1 MGGQGA
7 PQEMDPAVEQIT
19 EFISTSIND
28 GGDPIEVVMN
38 LVQQEVDQQLIAQAF
53 MTVGYEEDDVLAL
66 FEQVQQKMQPPKPAS
81 RKEQTQDPQE
91 IARNE
96 AITKDAEMQQQQQM
110 VERQD
115 AMSQQLQAKS
125 GIEIKPKNKGK
136 FTKWAKARGM
146 TVKEAYSKVMSNTKA
161 YPPSVVQMANF
172 AKNAAGWKKEEGGET
187 AYMANRDMVIKRE
200 MAKAQSGSM
209 KEGGEFEPHFMYKGD
224 RKIRAKDMATH
235 LRLKEAGY
243 NHDAP
248 KAETGLEIDDK
259 GNRSI
264 DGVVQSKD
272 AWTTAPNYVNPLAF
286 ESGNN
291 FSATDALQVLGTGY
305 NKMFGSGDR
314 NEDGLKDGAFRDLKG
329 KRKRNQ
335 LRKGDYYNYEID
347 IDKND
352 PTSYGFDNL
361 DLYNASN
368 NNGNLR
374 DLQTFTNDVNENSR
388 ANYNT
393 ETGKYDSIMSSRSL
407 DKDVYGNLNA
417 YSGKNLNYF
426 KNVDQDTKQQILDY
440 GNASKNGMP
449 AGTTLSIDPT
459 TGSISYVDPG
469 SNNPNQYNTMMG
481 FNKYGQSTPTNTPVE
496 TNTPSNAMIP
506 STAQGMF
513 EKPLRGGK
521 DNILTEKQGGGS
533 MLSSAYKLATDDDYK
548 WTDALYDNT
557 LAPLSNAL
565 DVLSIPSALVAEA
578 GEYFTGRGDGEF
590 NFTDAMP
597 GLKGD
602 YSFTNMNDSP
612 LKTLSGLQDDEGNPL
627 VENFWGAL
635 ALDMVSDPTTYV
647 GAGVIKS
654 LAKKGIA
661 KSAPV
666 VKNIIQKLKPN
677 KIVNQTIRQIDNTPV
692 NQAMIPDNSAATNFT
707 PFPPVD
713 DTRKLQYLEDISD
726 AEFNKVFNEKGA
738 IALQAEK
745 ELDIIRKAI
754 ENGEEI
760 TPGLRETFDELV
772 RKRDFYRETMDVPDR
787 ILNSNN
793 PFTNMSRFE
802 IDDAINSSIDRPFAT
817 IGKYVD
823 EGDITDLN
831 FTMDYLNNAFRQTNA
846 PYRLNNS
853 QTGFKYLY
861 NNAEETEKGVRNE
874 LNDYLSNQLN
884 NSFEQSSK
892 IDYGDLLKYMN
903 RDGGE
908 TLPEAQFGIPNMFGN
923 LNNYIA
929 NYDNGSGQ
937 QTFGDE
943 ESGSNIGF
951 GNSGSN
957 NNFLNNAVNFNNNTT
972 QTTKANTGFQDPT
985 VTRTNQFEGGLNR
998 ILDSP
1003 EMKGITDGSEFAVQG
1018 SRVVNNLFK
1027 DIAVNDAQV
1036 ENHLGTGAD
1045 YQYATLEDSMDKRG
1059 RWFNGTFGSE
1069 GQRTVAGAGTAQTGG
1084 SIPAKAGLGRLLKEG
1099 VEQLPGTLRKLKTF
1113 FGSSDKAN
1121 PYVSFK
1127 GFGADD
1133 IPQNGPNA
1141 FNEYMNS
1148 FAMIDPAILATMA
1161 GLPFLEMFRGN
1172 SNKEKEKRKFD
1183 NEHRKSRGMTSD
1195 GATWR
1200 NQEGGEIANVDSTLL
1215 AKLIAAG
1222 ADIEIL

>member
-7 PQEMDPAVEQIT
+7 PQEMNPAVKQIT

-38 LVQQEVDQQLIAQAF
+38 LVQEEVDQQLIAEAF

-81 RKEQTQDPQE
+81 REEQTQDPQE

-96 AITKDAEMQQQQQM
+96 AIMKEAEMQEQQQM
-110 VERQD
+110 VEGQD

-146 TVKEAYSKVMSNTKA
+146 SVSEAYNKVMSNTKA
-161 YPPSVVQMANF
+161 YPPSIVQMANF

-187 AYMANRDMVIKRE
+187 AYLANRDKVIKRE

-235 LRLKEAGY
+235 FRLMEAGY
-243 NHDAP
+243 GPDAP
-248 KAETGLEIDDK
+248 KAETGLEIDEK
-259 GNRSI
+259 GNKSI
-264 DGVVQSKD
+264 NGVVQSND
-272 AWTTAPNYVNPLAF
+272 TWTTAPNYVNPLAF

-291 FSATDALQVLGTGY
+291 FSVPDALQVLGTGY
-305 NKMFGSGDR
+305 NKMFGSGDK

-335 LRKGDYYNYEID
+335 LRKGDYYNYELS

-352 PTSYGFDNL
+352 PNSYGFDNL

-368 NNGNLR
+368 NDGTLR

-388 ANYNT
+388 VNYNT
-393 ETGKYDSIMSSRSL
+393 KTGEYDSIMSSRSL

-426 KNVDQDTKQQILDY
+426 NNVDQDTRQQILDY

-459 TGSISYVDPG
+459 TGSVSYVDPG
-469 SNNPNQYNTMMG
+469 ASNPNQYNTMMG
-481 FNKYGQSTPTNTPVE
+481 FNKYGQSAPTNTLAPTKTPVK
-496 TNTPSNAMIP
+496 TNTPSKAMIP
-506 STAQGMF
+506 PTTQGMF
-513 EKPLRGGK
+513 NMGTSRSDLNSGYYKVGGST
-521 DNILTEKQGGGS
+521 LTEKQGGGPTS
-533 MLSSAYKLATDDDYK
+533 IGLGGLLANTE
-548 WTDALYDNT
+548 WTNGVSHL
-557 LAPLSNAL
+557 L
-565 DVLSIPSALVAEA
+565 DVLSIPSSLVAEA
-578 GEYFTGRGDGEF
+578 TEYFDNRGDGEF
-590 NFTDAMP
+590 NITDAMP
-597 GLKGD
+597 GFSGD
-602 YSFTNMNDSP
+602 FSFTNMNDTP
-612 LKTLSGLQDDEGNPL
+612 IKTVSSTTDVEGKPL

-635 ALDMVSDPTTYV
+635 ALDMLSDPTTYL
-647 GAGVIKS
+647 GAGVIKN
-654 LAKKGIA
+654 LVKKGVT
-661 KSAPV
+661 KTAPLA
-666 VKNIIQKLKPN
+666 KNIIQKLKPN
-677 KIVNQTIRQIDNTPV
+677 AITKNKSFKDIAIDLQNKIPLEDRMAD
-692 NQAMIPDNSAATNFT
+692 IPFT

-713 DTRKLQYLEDISD
+713 DTRKLQYIEDISD
-726 AEFNKVFNEKGA
+726 SEFNEAFKKNGA
-738 IALQAEK
+738 IALQADK
-745 ELDIIRKAI
+745 ELDIIREAV

-760 TPGLRETFDELV
+760 TPGLRETWEQLIM
-772 RKRDFYRETMDVPDR
+772 KRDYYRDSMDVPDR
-787 ILNSNN
+787 IRYGNN
-793 PFTNMSRFE
+793 PYTNINRFE

-823 EGDITDLN
+823 EGDITNLN
-831 FTMDYLNNAFRQTNA
+831 YTMDYLNNMYRQTNA
-846 PYRLNNS
+846 PFPLNNS
-853 QTGFKYLY
+853 KTGFKYLY
-861 NNAEETEKGVRNE
+861 NNAEETEKGVRKE
-874 LNDYLSNQLN
+874 LNDYLSSQLYS
-884 NSFEQSSK
+884 SFDWNSK
-892 IDYGDLLKYMN
+892 IDYGDILKYMN

-908 TLPEAQFGIPNMFGN
+908 TLPKAQAGTFNFPNNMISN

-929 NYDNGSGQ
+929 NYNNGSGQ
-937 QTFGDE
+937 QTFGVEGSKFNSLTSFDKLNNNNGSFGNIPQTFGDE

-951 GNSGSN
+951 GNFGSN
-957 NNFLNNAVNFNNNTT
+957 NNFLNNTGLAFNNNTT
-972 QTTKANTGFQDPT
+972 KTNPSFQNPS
-985 VTRTNQFEGGLNR
+985 VTRTNKFEGGLNR
-998 ILDSP
+998 ILDSSG
-1003 EMKGITDGSEFAVQG
+1003 MKGYTDGSEFAVQG

-1036 ENHLGTGAD
+1036 QNHLGTGAD

-1069 GQRTVAGAGTAQTGG
+1069 GQRTVAGAGTA
-1084 SIPAKAGLGRLLKEG
+1084 K
-1099 VEQLPGTLRKLKTF
+1099 
-1113 FGSSDKAN
+1113 
-1121 PYVSFK
+1121 
-1127 GFGADD
+1127 
-1133 IPQNGPNA
+1133 
-1141 FNEYMNS
+1141 
-1148 FAMIDPAILATMA
+1148 
-1161 GLPFLEMFRGN
+1161 
-1172 SNKEKEKRKFD
+1172 
-1183 NEHRKSRGMTSD
+1183 
-1195 GATWR
+1195 
-1200 NQEGGEIANVDSTLL
+1200 EGGEVVNVDSTLL

>member
-1 MGGQGA
+1 MGGQAA
-7 PQEMDPAVEQIT
+7 PQEMNPAVKQIT

-38 LVQQEVDQQLIAQAF
+38 LVQEEVDQQLIAQAF

-81 RKEQTQDPQE
+81 REEQTQDPQE

-96 AITKDAEMQQQQQM
+96 AIMKEAKMQQQQQM

-136 FTKWAKARGM
+136 FTAWAKARGM
-146 TVKEAYSKVMSNTKA
+146 TVKEAYNKVMSNTKA

-187 AYMANRDMVIKRE
+187 AYLANRDMVIKRE

-209 KEGGEFEPHFMYKGD
+209 KEGGEFKPHFMYKGE

-368 NNGNLR
+368 NDGNLR

-426 KNVDQDTKQQILDY
+426 KNVNQDTKQQILDY
-440 GNASKNGMP
+440 DNASKNGMP

-459 TGSISYVDPG
+459 TGSVSYVDPG
-469 SNNPNQYNTMMG
+469 ANNPNEYNTMMG

-506 STAQGMF
+506 SITQGMF
-513 EKPLRGGK
+513 KEGTSRGDLGSG
-521 DNILTEKQGGGS
+521 NYQVGGSTLTEKQGGGS

-557 LAPLSNAL
+557 LAPVSNAL
-565 DVLSIPSALVAEA
+565 DVLSIPGALVAEA

-635 ALDMVSDPTTYV
+635 ALDMVSDPTTYI

-661 KSAPV
+661 KSAPI

-677 KIVNQTIRQIDNTPV
+677 KIINQTVKQIDNTPV

-713 DTRKLQYLEDISD
+713 DTGKLQYLEDISD

-793 PFTNMSRFE
+793 PFTNISRFE

-853 QTGFKYLY
+853 QKGFKYLY

-874 LNDYLSNQLN
+874 LNDYLSSQLN

-908 TLPEAQFGIPNMFGN
+908 TLPKAQAGTFNFPNNMVSN

-937 QTFGDE
+937 QTLGVEGSKFNSLTSFDKLNNNNGSFGNIPQTFGDE

-951 GNSGSN
+951 GNFGSN
-957 NNFLNNAVNFNNNTT
+957 NNFLNNTGLAFNNNTT
-972 QTTKANTGFQDPT
+972 KTNPSFQNPS
-985 VTRTNQFEGGLNR
+985 VTRTNKFEGGLNR

-1003 EMKGITDGSEFAVQG
+1003 EMKGITDGSELAFQG
-1018 SRVVNNLFK
+1018 SRVINNAFK

-1069 GQRTVAGAGTAQTGG
+1069 GQRTVAGAGTA
-1084 SIPAKAGLGRLLKEG
+1084 K
-1099 VEQLPGTLRKLKTF
+1099 
-1113 FGSSDKAN
+1113 
-1121 PYVSFK
+1121 
-1127 GFGADD
+1127 
-1133 IPQNGPNA
+1133 
-1141 FNEYMNS
+1141 
-1148 FAMIDPAILATMA
+1148 
-1161 GLPFLEMFRGN
+1161 
-1172 SNKEKEKRKFD
+1172 
-1183 NEHRKSRGMTSD
+1183 
-1195 GATWR
+1195 
-1200 NQEGGEIANVDSTLL
+1200 EGGEVVNVDSTLL